1 MILEIC
7 VDDLRGLKAAIE
19 GGADRLELCSALAL
33 GGLTPSSAMIAAA
46 VETGVPVHAMI
57 RPRGGDFNYDE
68 EEISLMTRV
77 IDRIAALGVSG
88 VVVGAAI
95 RGNMLDELALGAL
108 RDAARGISIVLHRV
122 IDLAPD
128 PVCAARIAAK
138 LGYDFILT
146 SGGTLSAFDGRH
158 TISRMVAETSGKLTI
173 IAGSG
178 ITPENAAA
186 VVEEG
191 KVTEIHA
198 SATGAQPWPE
208 GRVEEFGFANGPRR
222 VTDPLRVAA
231 LRQAI
236 SGLM

>member
-7 VDDLRGLKAAIE
+7 VDDLPGLKAAIE
-19 GGADRLELCSALAL
+19 GGADRIELCSALAL
-33 GGLTPSSAMIAAA
+33 GGLTPSSALIAAA
-46 VETGVPVHAMI
+46 VETGVRVHAMV

-68 EEISLMTRV
+68 EEISLMTRDIERV
-77 IDRIAALGVSG
+77 AALGASG
-88 VVVGAAI
+88 VVVGAAA
-95 RGNMLDELALGAL
+95 RGNMLDELALGRL

-128 PVCAARIAAK
+128 PVSAAAIAAK

-146 SGGTLSAFDGRH
+146 SGGAISAFDGRH
-158 TISRMVAETSGKLTI
+158 TISRMVDETSGKLTVV
-173 IAGSG
+173 AGSG

-186 VVEEG
+186 IVEDG

-198 SATGAQPWPE
+198 SATRAQSWPD
-208 GRVEEFGFANGPRR
+208 RRLEEFGFANGPRR
-222 VTDPLRVAA
+222 VTDPSRVAA
-231 LRQAI
+231 LKQAM